1 MSEANIIDFLLLRDM
16 SVRVVVIGSILL
28 GIGSAAIG
36 CFALLRKRALVGDG
50 VAHAVLPGVALAYM
64 VTGTKNTIA
73 LLIGATI
80 AGWVSMVAMDFITR
94 RSRIREDA
102 AIGIVLSVFFGL
114 GILLVTH
121 IQNTG
126 DASQSGL
133 DKFLFGQAA
142 SLVLSDV
149 AVFGAVSVMLIV
161 AIMLLFKEFKIL
173 SFDPEFTQTLG
184 LPSRGL
190 ALAMTTLLVLAVVV
204 GIQAVGVVLMA
215 AMLITPAA
223 SARYWTDR
231 LGIMLGLAS
240 LFGALSGIGG
250 AFVSYGWPRMP
261 TGPWIVMFATVI
273 FVTSL
278 LFAPKRGVVAR
289 VVRHELNR
297 RRTLAENI
305 LKTMHML
312 GEDNGDVF
320 AQRSESQIQAR
331 RKIPTARLHRG
342 LRRLRRDGYVVEAGD
357 RQWRL
362 TQDGARQGARVTR
375 LHRLWEVYLTQ
386 YLQIAPDH
394 VHEDAESIEHVL
406 TPELEE
412 ELDRLLERPASDP
425 HARVIPRR

>member
-1 MSEANIIDFLLLRDM
+1 MTDQQIIDFLLLRDLN
-16 SVRVVVIGSILL
+16 VRVVVIGSILL
-28 GIGSAAIG
+28 GIGSASIG

-50 VAHAVLPGVALAYM
+50 VAHAVLPGVAISFM
-64 VTGTKNTIA
+64 ITGTKNTLA

-80 AGWVSMVAMDFITR
+80 SGWISMVAMDAISR

-121 IQNTG
+121 IQATG
-126 DASQSGL
+126 SSSQSGL

-149 AVFGAVSVMLIV
+149 IVFGAVSVFLIA
-161 AIMLLFKEFKIL
+161 AIILFYKEFKIL
-173 SFDPEFTQTLG
+173 SFDPAFTQTIG
-184 LPSRGL
+184 LPSR
-190 ALAMTTLLVLAVVV
+190 ALSLIMTTLLVLSVVV

-223 SARYWTDR
+223 AARYWTDR
-231 LGIMLGLAS
+231 LVIMLALAS

-250 AFVSYGWPRMP
+250 AFVSYVAPRMP
-261 TGPWIVMFATVI
+261 TGPWIVMFATFF
-273 FVTSL
+273 FVVSL
-278 LFAPKRGVVAR
+278 LFAPRRGIVAR

-305 LKTMHML
+305 LKTMHHL
-312 GEDNGDVF
+312 GEDDGNAYAPRAD
-320 AQRSESQIQAR
+320 REIQSR
-331 RKIPTARLHRG
+331 RGIPTSRLHRG
-342 LRRLRRDGYVVEAGD
+342 LRRLRRDGYVIQSDGD
-357 RQWRL
+357 RWQM
-362 TQDGARQGARVTR
+362 THEGARQGARVTR

-412 ELDRLLERPASDP
+412 ELDRLLDRPQSDP
-425 HARVIPRR
+425 HAKAIPR